1 MIRPIT
7 LGVVL
12 ASLLLNSAEQST
24 LPKPSDDKLAV
35 GPGEKVVE
43 RACITCHTVRIAT
56 SKRASED
63 EWAEEVDK
71 MVARGAVLSDE
82 ETDLVVE
89 YLSTHYGPDD
99 AKDEHSTVTG
109 TAPQASSAQP
119 SSSNR
124 AVPQAASGTATPSAS
139 PNTPAPINVN
149 KVGVEELASSLGLA
163 KTEAEAIVHYGE
175 QHGNFK
181 TWQEVSSVP
190 GVPFE
195 KIRDNQKRLV
205 F

>member
-1 MIRPIT
+1 
-7 LGVVL
+7 
-12 ASLLLNSAEQST
+12 
-24 LPKPSDDKLAV
+24 
-35 GPGEKVVE
+35 
-43 RACITCHTVRIAT
+43 
-56 SKRASED
+56 
-63 EWAEEVDK
+63 

-99 AKDEHSTVTG
+99 PKDEHSAAKG

-119 SSSNR
+119 SSSDKT
-124 AVPQAASGTATPSAS
+124 VPPAPSGTATPSAS
-139 PNTPAPINVN
+139 PNSPVSLNVN
-149 KVGVEELASSLGLA
+149 KAGIQELESSLGLSQ
-163 KTEAEAIVHYGE
+163 TEAEAIIHHRE

-190 GVPFE
+190 GVPLE

>member
-1 MIRPIT
+1 MIRLIT
-7 LGVVL
+7 LAIVL
-12 ASLLLNSAEQST
+12 SSLLLNSAAQSA
-24 LPKPSDDKLAV
+24 LPQSSGDKLAD

-43 RACITCHTVRIAT
+43 RACVNCHTLRIAT
-56 SKRASED
+56 SKRASAD

-89 YLSTHYGPDD
+89 YLSTHYGPGD
-99 AKDEHSTVTG
+99 AKDERSTMTG
-109 TAPQASSAQP
+109 TAPQASTAQP
-119 SSSNR
+119 SPSNH
-124 AVPQAASGTATPSAS
+124 AVPPAPSGTATPSAS
-139 PNTPAPINVN
+139 LNTPVSLNVN
-149 KVGVEELASSLGLA
+149 KAGIQELESSLGLSQS
-163 KTEAEAIVHYGE
+163 EAEAIVHHRE

-190 GVPFE
+190 GVPLE

>member
-1 MIRPIT
+1 MIRLIT
-7 LGVVL
+7 LAFIL
-12 ASLLLNSAEQST
+12 ASLSPNSAAQSV
-24 LPKPSDDKLAV
+24 LPQPGGDKLAD
-35 GPGEKVVE
+35 GPGEKIVE
-43 RACITCHTVRIAT
+43 RACLTCHTARIAT
-56 SKRASED
+56 SKRASAD

-99 AKDEHSTVTG
+99 SKDKHSDVSASVGQVT
-109 TAPQASSAQP
+109 SSDKTSP
-119 SSSNR
+119 P
-124 AVPQAASGTATPSAS
+124 VPTGKASAS
-139 PNTPAPINVN
+139 PSSNALAPLNVN
-149 KVGVEELASSLGLA
+149 KVGVEELVSSLGLA
-163 KTEAEAIVHYGE
+163 KTEAEAIVRYRE

-190 GVPFE
+190 GVPQE